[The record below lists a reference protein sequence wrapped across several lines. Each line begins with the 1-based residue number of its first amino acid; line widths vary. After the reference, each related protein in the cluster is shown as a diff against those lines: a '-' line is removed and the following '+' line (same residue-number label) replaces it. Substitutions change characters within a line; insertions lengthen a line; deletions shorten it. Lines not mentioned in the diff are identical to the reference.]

1 MISYKVLWDIID
13 ELRKEN
19 NNLKKDM
26 NKELN

>member
-26 NKELN
+26 NKEVN